1 MDNPQ
6 SPHRSDSQ
14 KLQALIMRPM
24 RMLSQMSVL
33 LLPRDKTVCERE
45 RGNLRSQQPIAMG
58 TGTQRSWRARGHHT
72 SGKSKEL

>member
-24 RMLSQMSVL
+24 RMLSQIVFCSFPETRQSVKGKEETL
-33 LLPRDKTVCERE
+33 GQVSAAHSHGHRHAERLE
-45 RGNLRSQQPIAMG
+45 SQRPP
-58 TGTQRSWRARGHHT
+58 
-72 SGKSKEL
+72 